1 MGTMMMAEESPSR
14 LGRGLAALIGDD
26 AAFALGDEAAPA
38 PRGVREVPIEFL
50 RANPFQPRHVFRE
63 EELTDLANSIREQ
76 GILQPIVVRPAK
88 GEADAYEIV
97 AGERRWRAAQKAQLH
112 QVPILVKE
120 LTDAQSLEIAIIENV
135 QRADLNAVEEA
146 AGYDRLMQQ
155 FDYTQ
160 DKVSKFIGKSRSHVA
175 NTMRLL
181 TLPVAVRNL
190 IEEGSLTAGH
200 ARPLIGLDRAE
211 DLAREIVAKKMSVRE
226 AEALARKTSTG
237 SSAPRAKGTAS
248 ARAEKDA
255 DTAALERSISE
266 QLGLK
271 VEVHHTGGEG
281 GEVRVT
287 YKSLEQLDEICRLLA
302 GRGASRSN

>member
-1 MGTMMMAEESPSR
+1 MNMMAEESPSR

-26 AAFALGDEAAPA
+26 AAFALGDEQAPA

-63 EELTDLANSIREQ
+63 EDLADLSNSIREQ
-76 GILQPIVVRPAK
+76 GILQPIVVRPVA

-97 AGERRWRAAQKAQLH
+97 AGERRWRAAQLAQLH

-155 FDYTQ
+155 FNYTQ
-160 DKVSKFIGKSRSHVA
+160 EKVSKLIGKSRSHVA

-181 TLPVAVRNL
+181 TLPVSVRNL
-190 IEEGSLTAGH
+190 IEEGQLTAGH
-200 ARPLIGLDRAE
+200 ARPLIGLDNAE
-211 DLAREIVAKKMSVRE
+211 KLAKEIAAKKLSVRE
-226 AEALARKTSTG
+226 AEVLARKASTG
-237 SSAPRAKGTAS
+237 TSEPRKSGGGSAHK
-248 ARAEKDA
+248 AEKDA
-255 DTAALERSISE
+255 DTLALERNISE

-271 VEVHHTGGEG
+271 VEVNHIGDEG
-281 GEVRVT
+281 GEVKVT
-287 YKSLEQLDEICRLLA
+287 YKSLEQLDEICRRLA
-302 GRGASRSN
+302 GRKMN

>member
-1 MGTMMMAEESPSR
+1 MMMADESPSR

-26 AAFALGDEAAPA
+26 AAFALGDDQVPA

-50 RANPFQPRHVFRE
+50 RANPFQPRHIFRE
-63 EELTDLANSIREQ
+63 EELADLSNSIREQ
-76 GILQPIVVRPAK
+76 GILQPIVVRPVA
-88 GEADAYEIV
+88 GEIDAYEIV
-97 AGERRWRAAQKAQLH
+97 AGERRWRAAQRAQLH
-112 QVPILVKE
+112 QVPILIKE

-160 DKVSKFIGKSRSHVA
+160 EKVSKLIGKSRSHVA

-181 TLPVAVRNL
+181 TLPASVRNL
-190 IEEGSLTAGH
+190 IEQGEITAGH
-200 ARPLIGLDRAE
+200 ARPLIGLEGAE
-211 DLAREIVAKKMSVRE
+211 AMAREIATKKLSVRE
-226 AEALARKTSTG
+226 AEALARKASTG
-237 SSAPRAKGTAS
+237 TTAPRKSGGSA

-255 DTAALERSISE
+255 DTAALERNIAE

-271 VEVHHTGGEG
+271 VEINHDGEG
-281 GEVRVT
+281 GEVTVT
-287 YKSLEQLDEICRLLA
+287 YKSLEQLDEICRRLA
-302 GRGASRSN
+302 GRGAQKIN